1 MAVENEVKK
10 STVSSFDCE
19 FGPSGLN
26 FDSLTTKCREWDADR
41 KKERYCT
48 RYCLCALEENS
59 NARDSTREKSNAPVG
74 QIANRPLNFGKMY

>member
-19 FGPSGLN
+19 FGQDGLN
-26 FDSLTTKCREWDADR
+26 FDSRATTCRARGADR

-48 RYCLCALEENS
+48 RYCLCASEEDW
-59 NARDSTREKSNAPVG
+59 NARDSTRAKQNAPVG